1 MTESLLH
8 VCRACDRYSLHE
20 KCPECGGRTRTP
32 HPARF
37 NPGDRYGKVPAHAYR
52 SDPTPR
58 GDRSVMSTSATMH
71 RIKVVNDVSDLVSIL
86 RAVDSPLKLRLV
98 QRLGEN
104 WLTGE
109 DVEREFG
116 KEGIKALVF
125 FEKLRLIDTRW
136 VAREGR
142 KQPDKSYHFYYSTIN
157 INTTSPLAEVS
168 EILAIA
174 MMSPKEYAKLEQ
186 KIHDAVGPEGRF
198 FSDVAEELGMSPT
211 RLKGLVKRSDKL
223 EYRGHRIE
231 RFQAEASP

>member
-1 MTESLLH
+1 
-8 VCRACDRYSLHE
+8 
-20 KCPECGGRTRTP
+20 
-32 HPARF
+32 
-37 NPGDRYGKVPAHAYR
+37 
-52 SDPTPR
+52 
-58 GDRSVMSTSATMH
+58 MSTSAAMH

-86 RAVDSPLKLRLV
+86 RAVDSQLKLRLV
-98 QRLGEN
+98 QRLGES

-116 KEGIKALVF
+116 KEGMKALVF

-157 INTTSPLAEVS
+157 INTTSPLS
-168 EILAIA
+168 EISEVLAVA

-186 KIHDAVGPEGRF
+186 RIHDAVGVEGRF

-231 RFQAEASP
+231 RFEADASP

>member
-1 MTESLLH
+1 
-8 VCRACDRYSLHE
+8 
-20 KCPECGGRTRTP
+20 
-32 HPARF
+32 
-37 NPGDRYGKVPAHAYR
+37 
-52 SDPTPR
+52 
-58 GDRSVMSTSATMH
+58 MSTSAAMH

-86 RAVDSPLKLRLV
+86 RAVDSQLKLRLV
-98 QRLGEN
+98 QRLGES

-116 KEGIKALVF
+116 KEGMKALVF

-186 KIHDAVGPEGRF
+186 RIHDAVGVEGRF

-231 RFQAEASP
+231 RFEADASP

>member
-1 MTESLLH
+1 
-8 VCRACDRYSLHE
+8 
-20 KCPECGGRTRTP
+20 
-32 HPARF
+32 
-37 NPGDRYGKVPAHAYR
+37 
-52 SDPTPR
+52 
-58 GDRSVMSTSATMH
+58 MSAAMH

-116 KEGIKALVF
+116 KEGIKALAF

-142 KQPDKSYHFYYSTIN
+142 RQPDKSYHFYYSTIN

-174 MMSPKEYAKLEQ
+174 MMSPKDYAKIEQ
-186 KIHDAVGPEGRF
+186 RIYDAVGTEGRF

-231 RFQAEASP
+231 RFQADETP

>member
-1 MTESLLH
+1 M
-8 VCRACDRYSLHE
+8 
-20 KCPECGGRTRTP
+20 
-32 HPARF
+32 
-37 NPGDRYGKVPAHAYR
+37 
-52 SDPTPR
+52 
-58 GDRSVMSTSATMH
+58 SVAASMH

-116 KEGIKALVF
+116 KEGTKALQF

-174 MMSPKEYAKLEQ
+174 MMSAKEYTKLESR
-186 KIHDAVGPEGRF
+186 IFEAVGTEGRF

-231 RFQAEASP
+231 RFQAEATP

>member
-1 MTESLLH
+1 MI
-8 VCRACDRYSLHE
+8 
-20 KCPECGGRTRTP
+20 G
-32 HPARF
+32 
-37 NPGDRYGKVPAHAYR
+37 
-52 SDPTPR
+52 
-58 GDRSVMSTSATMH
+58 TSAAMH

-116 KEGIKALVF
+116 KEGIKALLF

-174 MMSPKEYAKLEQ
+174 MMGPKEYAKIEQ
-186 KIHDAVGPEGRF
+186 WIYDAVGADGRF